1 MAFDGSGNYVLSDTI
16 APATNADAN
25 ELQAILTDIQNALN
39 KCVVADGQSTI
50 TGALKGADG
59 TAALPAYAFAADL
72 NTGIYR
78 KGSDNVG
85 VSCGGAEVLD
95 VTTAG
100 ASVTGVFSA
109 TSFPTG
115 QAFISTDAGAGGGP
129 LVDVFRDS
137 VSPAAADLIGII
149 DFSGRSSTA
158 VKRTYARLIA
168 QIATATNAAED
179 STLYFQAMIAGT
191 LTNILQNSG
200 NSLLSALKFTLSN
213 VTNAL
218 SLSGGT
224 TVQRSGS
231 PTAGDTRYNTT
242 LAGLEYWNGTAWIV
256 LGQAP
261 TVQRL
266 LSGTAA
272 TYTAP
277 TGMVRARVRMVGG
290 GGGGGATT
298 ANPGTAGTASSF
310 QVNASGTAWTAALGG
325 AGPTAGTGA
334 AGAGGTGGTDGS
346 TGTLV
351 TRVPGANGSRGL
363 GQVNGLGGYGGSSVF
378 GGGGD
383 QVTNAINGVAAKT
396 NTGSGGSSA
405 GINSAA
411 NPPGGG
417 GAGEYVEFWVT
428 GMTTATYTVGAK
440 GTGGAAGTNAGGDGA
455 AGIILIEEFY
465 S

>member
-39 KCVVADGQSTI
+39 KCVVTDGQSTI

-129 LVDVFRDS
+129 QADLFRDS
-137 VSPAAADLIGII
+137 PSPAAADLIGLL

-158 VKRTYARLIA
+158 VKRTYARIIS

-179 STLYFQAMIAGT
+179 GTLYFQAMIAGT

-224 TVQRSGS
+224 TGQRNGS
-231 PTAGDTRYNTT
+231 PTAGDTRYNTS
-242 LAGLEYWNGTAWIV
+242 LNGLEYWNGTAWIV

-261 TVQRL
+261 TVQTK
-266 LSGTAA
+266 LSGSGA
-272 TYTAP
+272 TYTP
-277 TGMVRARVRMVGG
+277 TTGTVRIRVRMCGG
-290 GGGGGATT
+290 GGGGGARATNNGAVGVDT
-298 ANPGTAGTASSF
+298 SF
-310 QVNASGTAWTAALGG
+310 GSWTAIHGNGG
-325 AGPTAGTGA
+325 AFGQNSSTP
-334 AGAGGTGGTDGS
+334 GAGGTGGATG
-346 TGTLV
+346 TGTLI
-351 TRVPGANGSRGL
+351 TRVDGAAGQGGTSSTVSTGAPGGA
-363 GQVNGLGGYGGSSVF
+363 GGSSPF
-378 GGGGD
+378 GGAGAGRDNTLGGNAATNSGSGGAGGGG
-383 QVTNAINGVAAKT
+383 
-396 NTGSGGSSA
+396 TGGANSGS
-405 GINSAA
+405 
-411 NPPGGG
+411 GG
-417 GAGEYVEFWVT
+417 GAGEYVEFWVNGPSAT
-428 GMTTATYTVGAK
+428 TYTVGTGGA
-440 GTGGAAGTNAGGDGA
+440 GGAAGTIAGGNGA
-455 AGIILIEEFY
+455 AGQIIIEEFY
-465 S
+465 A